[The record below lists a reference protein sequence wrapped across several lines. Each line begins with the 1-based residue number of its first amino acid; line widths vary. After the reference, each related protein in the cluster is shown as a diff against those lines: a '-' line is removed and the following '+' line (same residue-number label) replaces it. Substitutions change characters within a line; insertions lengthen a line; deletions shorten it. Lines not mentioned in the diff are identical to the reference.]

1 MTPQV
6 LDVLNEFGVKATF
19 YVVSGPGAKYA
30 DYTKR
35 AFDEGH
41 EIAIHSACHDYK
53 KIYQSKDA
61 FFEDFTKT
69 QNWITEVTGSGT
81 PTLQFRFPGGSSISK
96 KWAAPSVMNEIL
108 HTAQSMGAVHNDWN
122 VSAGDATYP
131 RPSKDRLI
139 QNILPAAMK
148 LNEPV
153 ILMHDSKD
161 NKNLCAA
168 LREIIPV
175 MLEAG
180 YTFDTISNIKN
191 PAQHRIYSES
201 GTPASGGGYVKRQ
214 FGA

>member
-69 QNWITEVTGSGT
+69 QNWIMEVTGSGT

-108 HTAQSMGAVHNDWN
+108 HESKDMGAVHNDCN

-148 LNEPV
+148 LTGTIAKNAPIAIRACKKAINEGTQVDMDSAIV
-153 ILMHDSKD
+153 IEEKLFGSCFETEDQREGMQAFLEKRKVEGF
-161 NKNLCAA
+161 KN
-168 LREIIPV
+168 R
-175 MLEAG
+175 
-180 YTFDTISNIKN
+180 
-191 PAQHRIYSES
+191 
-201 GTPASGGGYVKRQ
+201 
-214 FGA
+214 